1 MVYHEAFATTRRPIV
16 WTIATLLFLTFLAY
30 CQISH
35 AEAQESQPENP
46 GFVEVFE
53 VNGLLDEV
61 LADAVSEALDEVQQ
75 NGARAL
81 ILQVNSKQAVISD
94 AKLNQLAKQI
104 FTSSVPIEVWIGPS
118 GSSAH
123 GKIAQLISVANSIG
137 VSIGSSVGNTGEQVL
152 DPEIFG
158 EVWGANHEVLKST
171 SFNWEQ
177 AIDKGIVQCEK
188 VKVDEL
194 GNTLTE
200 KQQIARCANP
210 TLGDFLVSRD
220 SFLSEIISTEQGP
233 RLSPLTQTKIRGLSL
248 LDQLMHTIASPP
260 VAYLLL
266 ISGLTL
272 LLFEFFSI
280 GIGIAGAIGAVVVA
294 LGSYGLAALPIRLWS
309 LVLILASMIAFAVD
323 VQTVVPRIWTLIG
336 QTAFIFGTIFLYPQ
350 ENVQM
355 SWIPMVVGIV
365 GIFILMSRGM
375 PIMIRGRFATTKI
388 SSPSDREQAN

>member
-1 MVYHEAFATTRRPIV
+1 MIFHGAFSIIRRPMV
-16 WTIATLLFLTFLAY
+16 WALATSVFLAFFTY
-30 CQISH
+30 CQISQV
-35 AEAQESQPENP
+35 EAQESKTKNA

-53 VNGLLDEV
+53 VSGLLDEV
-61 LADAVSEALDEVQQ
+61 LADAVSNALEEVQR
-75 NGARAL
+75 NDARAL

-94 AKLNQLAKQI
+94 EKLNQIAKQI
-104 FTSSVPIEVWIGPS
+104 LDSPVPIEVWIGPS

-123 GKIAQLISVANSIG
+123 GKIAQLISTANSIG

-152 DPEIFG
+152 DPGIFG
-158 EVWGANHEVLKST
+158 DVWGANHEVLKSNT
-171 SFNWEQ
+171 FDWEQ
-177 AIDKGIVQCEK
+177 AIEKGIVQCRK
-188 VKVDEL
+188 VEVDEL
-194 GNTLTE
+194 GNSLTE
-200 KQQIARCANP
+200 QQQIARCANP

-220 SFLSEIISTEQGP
+220 SFLSEVVSTEQGP

-266 ISGLTL
+266 ISGLIL

-280 GIGIAGAIGAVVVA
+280 GIGIAGAIGAVVLA

-309 LVLILASMIAFAVD
+309 LLLILASMVAFAID
-323 VQTVVPRIWTLIG
+323 VQTVVPRLWTLIG
-336 QTAFIFGTIFLYPQ
+336 QISFIFGTVFLYPQ
-350 ENVQM
+350 ENVEM

-388 SSPSDREQAN
+388 SSLSENNT